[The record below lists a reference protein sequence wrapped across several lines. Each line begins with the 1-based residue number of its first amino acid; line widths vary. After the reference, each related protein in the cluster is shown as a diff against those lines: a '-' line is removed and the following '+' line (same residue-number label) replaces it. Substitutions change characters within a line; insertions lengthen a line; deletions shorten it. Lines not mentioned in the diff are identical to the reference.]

1 MPMIKHILSFFLL
14 MNLLCAVF
22 AQKSDA
28 KDYII
33 SGNQLYGQGDF
44 AKAEAQYKSA
54 LSKDPNSIKANYN
67 LGNALYKQKRMEE
80 SRVHYDRVIHDK
92 NATKADQH
100 KAYHNIG
107 KSYLDENNP
116 EKAVANLK
124 EALKLNPYDEETRY
138 NYALARKLLEKQE
151 EKNDQ
156 KDQQNQDNQD
166 NKNNSEENKND
177 SQENREKQDEGDK
190 GEQNE
195 NQKPQNQN
203 GNQEGG
209 ENEDKEGKGETPQNS
224 QITKGEDGKG
234 KNSSQP
240 LNSERQE
247 GLLEALR
254 QQEQETLKKIIS
266 QKAQKVRVNT
276 EKDW

>member
-1 MPMIKHILSFFLL
+1 MPMIKHILSIFLL
-14 MNLLCAVF
+14 MNLFYIVS

-67 LGNALYKQKRMEE
+67 LGNALYKQKRMDE

-116 EKAVANLK
+116 EKAVTNLK

-151 EKNDQ
+151 EENDQ
-156 KDQQNQDNQD
+156 KDQQNQEQQD
-166 NKNNSEENKND
+166 DSKEDQND
-177 SQENREKQDEGDK
+177 SQENQEKQDEGDK

-209 ENEDKEGKGETPQNS
+209 ENGDKDGEGETPKNN

>member
-1 MPMIKHILSFFLL
+1 MPMIKHILSFYLL
-14 MNLLCAVF
+14 MNLMCAVS

-33 SGNQLYGQGDF
+33 SGNQRYMEGDF
-44 AKAEAQYKSA
+44 SKSEAQYKIA
-54 LSKDPNSIKANYN
+54 LSEDLNSIKANYN
-67 LGNALYKQKRMEE
+67 LGNALYKQKRMDEA
-80 SRVHYDRVIHDK
+80 RVHYDRVIQ
-92 NATKADQH
+92 NSQATKSDKH

-107 KSYLDENNP
+107 KSYLDENDP
-116 EKAVANLK
+116 EKAVASLK
-124 EALKLNPYDEETRY
+124 EALKLNPYDDQTRY
-138 NYALARKLLEKQE
+138 NYALARKLLEKQKEE
-151 EKNDQ
+151 EKEKDKNGEGEEDSQ
-156 KDQQNQDNQD
+156 KNQEENNENPENQDQGE
-166 NKNNSEENKND
+166 SEENGKK
-177 SQENREKQDEGDK
+177 SP
-190 GEQNE
+190 
-195 NQKPQNQN
+195 PQNQN

-209 ENEDKEGKGETPQNS
+209 QNGDKSGEGETPQK
-224 QITKGEDGKG
+224 QKITKGEDGKG

-240 LNSERQE
+240 MNTERQE